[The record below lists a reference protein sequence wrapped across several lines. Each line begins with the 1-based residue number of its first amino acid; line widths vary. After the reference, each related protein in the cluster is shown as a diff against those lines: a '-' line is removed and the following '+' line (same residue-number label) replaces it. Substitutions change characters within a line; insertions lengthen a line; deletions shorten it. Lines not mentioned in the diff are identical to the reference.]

1 MTRCQVPAVLI
12 HQIEQ
17 ELDKEEEE
25 MMVFLCR
32 DLAPDLATA
41 DLRELL
47 VALNEREKLSFLG
60 LSELLYRVKRFDLLR
75 RILKTEKATVEANL
89 ARSLRI
95 VPDYRVLMVE
105 INENLEKE
113 EVSSL
118 VFLLRDYAPRMK
130 MAKDKVAKK
139 ANGVLAC
146 IRNSVASRTREVIV
160 SLYSA
165 LVRPHLEYCVQFW
178 APHYKRDIEVL
189 EHVQGRATKLVKGL
203 EHKSYEEWLRELGLF
218 SLEKRRLRGDLIALY
233 NCLKGGCR
241 EVGVGLFSQVTS
253 DRTRGNGLKLCQGRF
268 RLDMRKFYFTER
280 VTKHWNRL
288 PREVVES
295 PSLEVFKGRLDEVL
309 RDMSFLALVIDLE
322 KLNLVAPNQLDLIE
336 NCFQN
341 IHRIDLIRKIQK
353 YKHEALMPSV
363 HSQPVYVNALQA
375 SLPNLSLIDPPYNSG
390 IQNVNKEK
398 PQNGQSLIL
407 AEPVHMSIQE
417 SGPVSHKVFDD
428 QYRMQSQPL
437 GICLIIDCI
446 GNDTDVLEETF
457 RSLGYDIHCHRY
469 LNMNTMNQTL
479 LEVARLQKHRNC
491 DSFICILSYIV
502 PENEQEYTSLLEVDG
517 NDEKIIANAKIP
529 WKVTIPQVADIFW
542 SQCKVD
548 VSTLEKSPSSS
559 SYYLRCLAELLR
571 NPHKRKLSILDIHT
585 ELNRKVYEWNKT
597 TDPSQQYSLL
607 LQHTLRKKLFLSHT

>member
-1 MTRCQVPAVLI
+1 MTRCQVPAALI

-41 DLRELL
+41 SLRELL

-118 VFLLRDYAPRMK
+118 GFLLRDYAPRMK
-130 MAKDKVAKK
+130 MAKDK
-139 ANGVLAC
+139 
-146 IRNSVASRTREVIV
+146 
-160 SLYSA
+160 
-165 LVRPHLEYCVQFW
+165 
-178 APHYKRDIEVL
+178 
-189 EHVQGRATKLVKGL
+189 
-203 EHKSYEEWLRELGLF
+203 
-218 SLEKRRLRGDLIALY
+218 
-233 NCLKGGCR
+233 
-241 EVGVGLFSQVTS
+241 
-253 DRTRGNGLKLCQGRF
+253 
-268 RLDMRKFYFTER
+268 
-280 VTKHWNRL
+280 
-288 PREVVES
+288 
-295 PSLEVFKGRLDEVL
+295 
-309 RDMSFLALVIDLE
+309 SFLALVIDLE

-353 YKHEALMPSV
+353 YKHEALMSSV

-375 SLPNLSLIDPPYNSG
+375 SLPNLSLIDPPHNSG

-398 PQNGQSLIL
+398 PQNRQSLIL
-407 AEPVHMSIQE
+407 EPVHMSIQE
-417 SGPVSHKVFDD
+417 SGSVSHKVFDD

-446 GNDTDVLEETF
+446 GNDADVLEETF
-457 RSLGYDIHCHRY
+457 RGLGYDVRCHRY
-469 LNMNTMNQTL
+469 LNMNTMNQTV

-491 DSFICILSYIV
+491 DSFICVLVSRGSPQSIFCTDHTFSGFPLEQIKKYFTADSCPELLGKPKLFFIQSYIV
-502 PENEQEYTSLLEVDG
+502 PENEQELTSLLEVDG

-559 SYYLRCLAELLR
+559 SYYLRCLAELLC

-607 LQHTLRKKLFLSHT
+607 LQHTLRKKLFLSPT

>member
-25 MMVFLCR
+25 IMVFLCR

-41 DLRELL
+41 NIREVLL
-47 VALNEREKLSFLG
+47 ALNEREKLSFLG
-60 LSELLYRVKRFDLLR
+60 LAELLYTVKRFDLLR

-89 ARSLRI
+89 ARSLRL

-113 EVSSL
+113 EVCSL

-130 MAKDKVAKK
+130 TAKNK
-139 ANGVLAC
+139 
-146 IRNSVASRTREVIV
+146 T
-160 SLYSA
+160 
-165 LVRPHLEYCVQFW
+165 
-178 APHYKRDIEVL
+178 
-189 EHVQGRATKLVKGL
+189 
-203 EHKSYEEWLRELGLF
+203 
-218 SLEKRRLRGDLIALY
+218 
-233 NCLKGGCR
+233 
-241 EVGVGLFSQVTS
+241 
-253 DRTRGNGLKLCQGRF
+253 
-268 RLDMRKFYFTER
+268 
-280 VTKHWNRL
+280 
-288 PREVVES
+288 
-295 PSLEVFKGRLDEVL
+295 
-309 RDMSFLALVIDLE
+309 FLALVIDLE
-322 KLNLVAPNQLDLIE
+322 KLNLVAPNQLDLLE

-353 YKHEALMPSV
+353 YKHEALVSSV
-363 HSQPVYVNALQA
+363 HSQPLYVNALRA
-375 SLPNLSLIDPPYNSG
+375 SLPNLSLIDPPYGSR
-390 IQNVNKEK
+390 NVNKEK
-398 PQNGQSLIL
+398 SQNGQNLIL
-407 AEPVHMSIQE
+407 AEPAHMSIEE

-457 RSLGYDIHCHRY
+457 RGLGYDICCHRY
-469 LNMNTMNQTL
+469 LNMDTMNQTL

-491 DSFICILSYIV
+491 DSFICVLVSRGTPQSIFCTDHTFPGFPLEQIKKYFTADSCPELLGKPKLFFIQTYIV
-502 PENEQEYTSLLEVDG
+502 PDNEQECTSLLEVDG
-517 NDEKIIANAKIP
+517 NDEKIIANTKIP
-529 WKVTIPQVADIFW
+529 WKLTIPQVADIFW

-571 NPHKRKLSILDIHT
+571 NPHRRKLSILDIHT

-597 TDPSQQYSLL
+597 ADPSQQYSLL
-607 LQHTLRKKLFLSHT
+607 LQHTLRKKLFLCPP

>member
-17 ELDKEEEE
+17 ELDKEEEDI
-25 MMVFLCR
+25 MIFLCR

-41 DLRELL
+41 SLRELL

-75 RILKTEKATVEANL
+75 RVLKTEKATAEANL
-89 ARSLRI
+89 ARSLRL

-113 EVSSL
+113 EVNSL

-130 MAKDKVAKK
+130 MAKDK
-139 ANGVLAC
+139 
-146 IRNSVASRTREVIV
+146 
-160 SLYSA
+160 
-165 LVRPHLEYCVQFW
+165 
-178 APHYKRDIEVL
+178 
-189 EHVQGRATKLVKGL
+189 
-203 EHKSYEEWLRELGLF
+203 
-218 SLEKRRLRGDLIALY
+218 
-233 NCLKGGCR
+233 
-241 EVGVGLFSQVTS
+241 
-253 DRTRGNGLKLCQGRF
+253 
-268 RLDMRKFYFTER
+268 
-280 VTKHWNRL
+280 
-288 PREVVES
+288 
-295 PSLEVFKGRLDEVL
+295 
-309 RDMSFLALVIDLE
+309 SFLALVIDLE

-336 NCFQN
+336 NCFRN
-341 IHRIDLIRKIQK
+341 IHRIDLVRKIQK
-353 YKHEALMPSV
+353 YKHEALMSSV
-363 HSQPVYVNALQA
+363 HSQPVYINARQA
-375 SLPNLSLIDPPYNSG
+375 SLPNLNLIDPPYSSG
-390 IQNVNKEK
+390 NVNKGK
-398 PQNGQSLIL
+398 SQNGQSLIL

-446 GNDTDVLEETF
+446 GNDTDLLEDTF
-457 RSLGYDIHCHRY
+457 RCLGYDVCCHRY

-491 DSFICILSYIV
+491 DSFICILVSRGDPQSIFCTDHTFSGFPLEQVKKYFTADSCPELLGKPKLFFIQSYIV
-502 PENEQEYTSLLEVDG
+502 PENEQECTSLLEVDG
-517 NDEKIIANAKIP
+517 NDEKNIANTKIP

-548 VSTLEKSPSSS
+548 VSTLEKSPSAS
-559 SYYLRCLAELLR
+559 SYYLHCLAELLR

-597 TDPSQQYSLL
+597 ADPSQQYSLL
-607 LQHTLRKKLFLSHT
+607 LQHTLRKKLFLSPA